1 MSDLQS
7 VIREWDGLAT
17 VVRFDPPTGAWIFIA
32 LHDATLG
39 RPMGGTRLRAYPSPA
54 DGLRDAQR
62 LAEGMTH
69 KWAGAGIDLGGGKAV
84 LALERPLEG
93 PEREGLLRRYGRLVA
108 SLHGA
113 FSTGQD
119 LGTTPEDMAVI
130 ASETRYVHGRAEE
143 GVTDPGPY
151 TARGV
156 LAATRA
162 VVRHAFGADGLAE
175 RTVLIQG
182 VGDVGEPFA
191 RGLVEAG
198 ARVLLSDVDEAK
210 AAALARE
217 LSGETLAPAEV
228 YGAAC
233 DVFAPCAIGA
243 VLNRETIPRLRCGAV
258 CGSANNQLDRPEDAE
273 ALHQRGILYAPDYIA
288 NSGGAIAFS
297 SMARGIPEEEIVRR
311 IEGIEGVLD
320 EVFAEAAREGRSP
333 LWAARRRVERMLARG
348 RGEGVGEGVV
358 AE

>member
-17 VVRFDPPTGAWIFIA
+17 VVRYDPPTGAWIFIA

-39 RPMGGTRLRAYPSPA
+39 RPMGGTRLRVYASPA

-108 SLHGA
+108 SLHGS

-156 LAATRA
+156 LAAMRA
-162 VVRHAFGADGLAE
+162 VARHALGGDGLAG
-175 RTVLIQG
+175 RTALVQG
-182 VGDVGEPFA
+182 VGDVGTPLA
-191 RGLVEAG
+191 RGLAEAG
-198 ARVLLSDVDEAK
+198 ARLLLSDVDGAK

-217 LSGETLAPAEV
+217 LSGEVVAPEDV
-228 YGAAC
+228 YGAEC

-243 VLNRETIPRLRCGAV
+243 VLSRDTIPRLGCRAV

-273 ALHQRGILYAPDYIA
+273 ALHERGILYAPDYIA

-297 SMARGIPEEEIVRR
+297 AMARGVPDEEIFRR
-311 IEGIEGVLD
+311 IDGIEGVLD

-333 LWAARRRVERMLARG
+333 LWAARRRVERMLERARG
-348 RGEGVGEGVV
+348 EV
-358 AE
+358 AAE